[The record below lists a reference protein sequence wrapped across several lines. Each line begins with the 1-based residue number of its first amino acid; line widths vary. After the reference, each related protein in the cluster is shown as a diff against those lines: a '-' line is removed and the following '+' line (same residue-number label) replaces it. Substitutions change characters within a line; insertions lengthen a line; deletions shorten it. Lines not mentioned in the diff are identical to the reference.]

1 MPPAPNDS
9 RPDAGHPAAV
19 PPVSFEQVFEHL
31 PMAASL
37 TRRADGL
44 ILAVNRAWERLSG
57 LGRDQV
63 VGRTT
68 VELGLWSQDADRR
81 QYLDSLQEDV
91 EPRCA
96 TVIGGKVRHV
106 RMRTSVLPGDEPL
119 LLVLLQDIDREAE
132 AEQERDRSQAELRAA
147 NLRLQQQVELY
158 GEVEKLAQVG
168 YWTNAASE
176 DQVIWSAGL
185 SELAGL
191 PIQGAVTRR
200 EGRSGLHPD
209 DRAAW
214 LAAREAMDGRVVEYR
229 WQRPDNGQWIWLRT
243 RMGQTA
249 VAGNPQT
256 DFGVVQ
262 DITQQKEAVRVQTEQ
277 LHLLQSITAR
287 VPGVVFLGRVP
298 VRGWGSF
305 EFVSETVRDLMGL
318 EPAQLYQDGR
328 TLFSR
333 VHPDDGLIMG
343 QSIWECTVQRKLWR
357 QLFRVN
363 HPSKGLRWFSAEG
376 LPQTQP
382 DGSVLW
388 HGYVHDV
395 TEARQAAQA
404 IERQHRMLDAV
415 RQAQAAYIEADD
427 KRQAFEG
434 LLKAFLS
441 VTDSAYGFVGEVLYD
456 SRGQPYLKTQAI
468 TDISW
473 DPVSRRM
480 YLEQMDRG
488 MEFHNLQTLF
498 GHALATGQTVLSND
512 PASDPRRGGMPRGHP
527 AMTAFLGVPLAV
539 GDRLIAMVGLANAP
553 GGYRKADVEFL
564 QPLLGTVRQLVLAR
578 RAHAERQRSSDQL
591 QATGA
596 LLADKTD
603 ALQLT
608 LDSISQGLAKVG
620 SDGRVTIYNRRLLEL
635 LDLPDEL
642 LSSQPTQDEIV
653 RFQAERGD
661 FGVDY
666 SLVEPSARDYVG
678 LRDRPPPER
687 YWRRTREGRTL
698 EIRTRDLPEGGM
710 VRTYTDVS
718 SYVTAQEQLKEEQQ
732 RLAWVL
738 EATRPGIWELDVVS
752 GHLTIND
759 RWAEM
764 LGHTIE
770 QLKPLNFETW
780 HSRLHPQDVA
790 GVIRELERHLA
801 GETDY
806 YECDIRMRHALGH
819 WVWINTRGRVHRRD
833 DQGRPLYM
841 SGTHIDISERVLAQE
856 EVRALNATLEQRVLD
871 RTSALERSMRD
882 MEVISYSIAHD
893 LRAPLRSVNGFAS
906 LVREIDGDHLSA
918 EGRLMFERIVS
929 ASRNMGQMIT
939 DMLELLRVVRVE
951 IEPESVD
958 MTTLARSV
966 IEALAPAV
974 PNAQVQLQ
982 PLPRVLGDAKLL
994 RQLLSNLIDNALKYS
1009 RHLEAPQ
1016 IELGFDA
1023 TRAAFYLRDNGMG
1036 FDMAHAHKLFGLF
1049 QRLHAGASAPGG
1061 TGVGLAIVART
1072 LERHGG
1078 RIWAEAQPGRG
1089 ATFWWTLPTA

>member
-1 MPPAPNDS
+1 M
-9 RPDAGHPAAV
+9 
-19 PPVSFEQVFEHL
+19 FEHA

-37 TRRADGL
+37 TRRSDGL

-57 LGRDQV
+57 LCREQV
-63 VGRTT
+63 IGRTT

-81 QYLDSLQEDV
+81 QYLDSLHEDV

-96 TVIGGKVRHV
+96 TVIGGRVRHV

-132 AEQERDRSQAELRAA
+132 AEQQRDRSQTELQAT

-158 GEVEKLAQVG
+158 GAVEKLAQVG

-176 DQVIWSAGL
+176 DQVVWSSGL

-191 PIQGAVTRR
+191 PVQGAVTRHQ
-200 EGRSGLHPD
+200 GRSGIHPE

-214 LAAREAMDGRVVEYR
+214 MAAREAMDGRVVEYR

-243 RMGQTA
+243 RMGRTA

-262 DITQQKEAVRVQTEQ
+262 DITQQKEAVRVQAEQ
-277 LHLLQSITAR
+277 LSLLQSITAR

-298 VRGWGSF
+298 VKGWGTF
-305 EFVSETVRDLMGL
+305 EFVSETVRDLIGL
-318 EPAQLYQDGR
+318 EPAQLYQESR
-328 TLFSR
+328 TLFAM
-333 VHPDDGLIMG
+333 VHPDDRLSMG
-343 QSIWECTVQRKLWR
+343 ASIWECTVQRKLWR
-357 QLFRVN
+357 QLFRVH
-363 HPSKGLRWFSAEG
+363 HPSKGLRWCSAEG

-404 IERQHRMLDAV
+404 LERQHRMLDAV
-415 RQAQAAYIEADD
+415 RLAQAAYIEADD

-434 LLKAFLS
+434 LLQAFLS

-456 SRGQPYLKTQAI
+456 AHDWPYLKTHAI

-473 DPVSRRM
+473 DEHSRRM
-480 YLEQMDRG
+480 FVDQMEHG
-488 MEFHNLQTLF
+488 MEFHNLKTLF
-498 GHALATGQTVLSND
+498 GHALSTGQTVLSND
-512 PASDPRRGGMPRGHP
+512 PASDPRRGGLPHGHP
-527 AMTAFLGVPLAV
+527 SMTSFLGIPLAV
-539 GDRLIAMVGLANAP
+539 GDRLIAMVGLSNAP
-553 GGYRKADVEFL
+553 GGYREADVEFL

-578 RAHAERQRSSDQL
+578 RAHAERQRSSEQL
-591 QATGA
+591 QATSA
-596 LLADKTD
+596 LLADKTE

-608 LDSISQGLAKVG
+608 LDSISQGLAKVA

-642 LSSQPTQDEIV
+642 LASHPTKDQIV
-653 RFQAERGD
+653 QFQAARGD
-661 FGVDY
+661 FGAGY
-666 SLVEPSARDYVG
+666 SLVEPEARDYVG
-678 LRDRPPPER
+678 LRGRSAPEK
-687 YWRRTREGRTL
+687 YSRRTRDGRTL
-698 EIRTRDLPEGGM
+698 EIRTRTLPEGGM

-718 SYVTAQEQLKEEQQ
+718 SYVSGQEQLREEQQ

-752 GHLTIND
+752 GHLSIND

-764 LGHTIE
+764 VGHTIAE
-770 QLKPLNFETW
+770 LEPLNFETW
-780 HSRLHPQDVA
+780 HSRLHPQDVDR
-790 GVIRELERHLA
+790 VIRLLERHLA

-806 YECDIRMRHALGH
+806 YECDIRMRHAQGH

-841 SGTHIDISERVLAQE
+841 SGTHIDISDRVLAQE
-856 EVRALNATLEQRVLD
+856 QVRALNATLEQRVLD
-871 RTSALERSMRD
+871 RTAALERSMRD

-893 LRAPLRSVNGFAS
+893 LRAPLRSVNGFAA
-906 LVREIDGDHLSA
+906 LIEEMDGQRLSP
-918 EGRLMFERIVS
+918 EGRQMFERIVG
-929 ASRNMGQMIT
+929 ASRNMGQMIS

-951 IEPESVD
+951 IEPVTVD
-958 MTTLARSV
+958 MNALARSV
-966 IEALAPAV
+966 VEALAPGV
-974 PNAQVQLQ
+974 PHARIDLQ
-982 PLPRVLGDAKLL
+982 PLPRVMGDAKLL

-1009 RHLEAPQ
+1009 RHRAEPV
-1016 IELGFDA
+1016 IELGFSA
-1023 TRAAFYLRDNGMG
+1023 ERQAFYLRDNGMG
-1036 FDMAHAHKLFGLF
+1036 FDMAHASKLFGLF

-1078 RIWAEAQPGRG
+1078 RIWAEAQSGVG
-1089 ATFWWTLPTA
+1089 ATFWWILPLA